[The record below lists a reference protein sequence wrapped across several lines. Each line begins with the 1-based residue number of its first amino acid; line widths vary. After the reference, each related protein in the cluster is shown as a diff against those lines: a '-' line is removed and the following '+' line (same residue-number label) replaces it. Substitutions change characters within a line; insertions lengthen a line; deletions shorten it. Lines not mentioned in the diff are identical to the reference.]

1 MAAMAVEPAPRR
13 LTVEEYYQMARAG
26 ILRPEDRV
34 ELIEGRIF
42 TATPMG
48 SPHAGAVSWFT
59 NVLPRRLEGKA
70 LVQIQCPIRLDDY
83 SDPEPDVAV
92 LKPRSD
98 HYRSRHPG
106 PEDVLL
112 LIEAGETSADW
123 DRRVKAP
130 LYARF
135 GIPEVWRVDLGRE
148 VIVAHRDP
156 GPEGYHTL
164 RTFRRGETLSPVLLP
179 DLQLAADEILG

>member
-13 LTVEEYYQMARAG
+13 FTVDEYYQMAHAG
-26 ILRPEDRV
+26 ILRPQDRV
-34 ELIEGRIF
+34 ELIEGEIIVM
-42 TATPMG
+42 TPMG
-48 SPHAGAVSWFT
+48 SPHAGALSRFT
-59 NVLPRRLEGKA
+59 NTLPQRLEGKA
-70 LVQIQCPIRLDDY
+70 LVRVQCPIRLDDY
-83 SDPEPDVAV
+83 SEPEPDVAL
-92 LKPRSD
+92 LKPRAD
-98 HYRSRHPG
+98 HYETEHPG

-112 LIEAGETSADW
+112 LIEIGQTSAEW

-135 GIPEVWRVDLGRE
+135 GIPELWRVDLGRE

-156 GPEGYHTL
+156 GYQTL
-164 RTFRRGETLSPVLLP
+164 RTFRRGETLSPTLLP